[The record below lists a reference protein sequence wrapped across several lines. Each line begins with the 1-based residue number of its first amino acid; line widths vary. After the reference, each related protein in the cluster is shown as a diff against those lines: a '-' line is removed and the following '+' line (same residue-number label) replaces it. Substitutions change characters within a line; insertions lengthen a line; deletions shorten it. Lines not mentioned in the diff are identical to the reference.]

1 MATNAIGTESANY
14 SNQVEATA
22 QSKQVSGKT
31 IGEPKLSD
39 KAARYYEQL
48 KKKYSNY
55 DFILVSKDQKEQAE
69 ANAAKYANKNRTV
82 VLIDDEKIEQM
93 ANDEKVRNKYE
104 NILSGAQAQL
114 DEL

>member
-69 ANAAKYANKNRTV
+69 A
-82 VLIDDEKIEQM
+82 KIGRASCRERVCQY
-93 ANDEKVRNKYE
+93 V
-104 NILSGAQAQL
+104 
-114 DEL
+114 